1 VARTT
6 RQDRLTG
13 GIWGLLIGDAL
24 GVPYEFTPPQR
35 IPLPDK
41 IEFIPPVDFLRA
53 HHGVKPGTWSDDGA
67 QALCLLASLL
77 DLGRMDPQDCME
89 RIFRWFRH
97 GEYAVGK
104 DVFDVG
110 MQTSEAL
117 SRFQKG
123 TPALEC
129 GRRDE
134 MGNGNGSLMR
144 ILPLALWHRGDDR
157 ELVHDTMQ
165 HSRITHGHL
174 RAGLCC
180 ALYCVWARMLLEER
194 LDAWKHAIET
204 LEGIFPEG
212 TPERKELDE
221 NIHPRVKQAGKGSGY
236 VLDSL
241 WSVRQC
247 MEAGDY
253 TDVVKAAVSLG
264 HDTDTTACIA
274 GGVAGVRDGVQTIPV
289 RWMKALRGKELVEP
303 LLERLLAWNATPRPN
318 QG

>member
-1 VARTT
+1 MATT
-6 RQDRLTG
+6 RAERLAG
-13 GIWGLLIGDAL
+13 GLWGLLVGDAL

-35 IPLPDK
+35 IPLPEK
-41 IEFIPPVDFLRA
+41 IEFVPPKDFLRA
-53 HHGVKPGTWSDDGA
+53 HHGIKPGTWSDDGA

-77 DLGRMDPQDCME
+77 ENGRMDPQDCME

-97 GEYAVGK
+97 GEYAVAK

-117 SRFQKG
+117 GRFQKG
-123 TPALEC
+123 VPVLEC
-129 GRRDE
+129 GRKDE

-144 ILPLALWHRGDDR
+144 ILPLALWHQGSDE
-157 ELVHDTMQ
+157 ELATDAIL
-165 HSRITHGHL
+165 HSRITHGHI
-174 RAGLCC
+174 RTGLCC
-180 ALYCVWARMLLEER
+180 ALYCLWGRNLLDTKLNAWRTAIESIER
-194 LDAWKHAIET
+194 L
-204 LEGIFPEG
+204 FPEG
-212 TPERKELDE
+212 TAERKELDE
-221 NIHPRVKQAGKGSGY
+221 KIQPRLKHVGKGSGY
-236 VLDSL
+236 VVDSL

-274 GGVAGVRDGVQTIPV
+274 GGVAGVRDGLPAIPE

-303 LLERLLAWNATPRPN
+303 LLERLLARDAA
-318 QG
+318 